1 MASDQ
6 AVRPTLMGI
15 LNVNAD
21 SFSDP
26 RAATDMD
33 AVARGLALRDAG
45 AAIIDVGAE
54 SASPATPVVTAAAEI
69 AALVPVVEA
78 LTAAGVVVSVDT
90 YKPAVARA
98 CAKAGAAIINDYSG
112 LVHPELAGLCAE
124 HGARLVL
131 THNPPGVKAK
141 VLDPGLYDD
150 VTAEVARWFEARLT
164 TIEAAGLPRDRVVL
178 DPGIDLAKT
187 PAQSIA
193 LLRDVAALTSFGLP
207 LLVAISRKDF
217 IGAVSPSR
225 PADRDPGTLA
235 ALGHLIGVPGA
246 IARVHDVA
254 ACTQY
259 LDVHGVLAGD
269 DPVDPE
275 LAVPLELRRQSA

>member
-1 MASDQ
+1 MPNDPA
-6 AVRPTLMGI
+6 ARPTLMGI

-26 RAATDMD
+26 HAGTGQD
-33 AVARGLALRDAG
+33 ALARGLALWDAG
-45 AAIIDVGAE
+45 AGIVDVGAE
-54 SASPATPVVTAAAEI
+54 SASPATPVVAEAAEI

-78 LTAAGVVVSVDT
+78 LAAADVVVSVDT
-90 YKPAVARA
+90 YKPAVAQA
-98 CAKAGAAIINDYSG
+98 CAEAGAAIINDYSG
-112 LVHPELAGLCAE
+112 LVHPELAGLCADL
-124 HGARLVL
+124 GVRLVL

-141 VLDPGLYDD
+141 VLEPALYED
-150 VTAEVARWFEARLT
+150 VTAEVARWFEAQLT
-164 TIEAAGLPRDRVVL
+164 SIEAAGLARDRVLL
-178 DPGIDLAKT
+178 DPGVDLAKT
-187 PAQSIA
+187 PAQSIE
-193 LLRDVAALTSFGLP
+193 LLRGLGALTSFALP

-235 ALGHLIGVPGA
+235 ALGHLVGVPGA

-254 ACTQY
+254 ACAQY
-259 LDVHGVLAGD
+259 LDVHQVLVGD

-275 LAVPLELRRQSA
+275 LAVPMELRRESA